1 VFAAAITSVGKT
13 DSSST
18 VVEYLPP
25 HLMAEGSSPAPAT
38 GKGVRKWLKTYVRKA
53 IKWSA

>member
-1 VFAAAITSVGKT
+1 MLAADITSVGKT

-25 HLMAEGSSPAPAT
+25 HLKVEGSSPAPDT
-38 GKGVRKWLKTYVRKA
+38 GTGSEKMAKTYVRTA

>member
-1 VFAAAITSVGKT
+1 MFAAAITSVGKT

-18 VVEYLPP
+18 VVEYLPR
-25 HLMAEGSSPAPAT
+25 HLKVEGSSPAPAT
-38 GKGVRKWLKTYVRKA
+38 GKEVRNWLKTYVQTA